1 MHQRATNHSDILW
14 LLGIK
19 IGEKQYFFYFFFQAC
34 SAKEEMAKLH
44 LKHNA
49 PN

>member
-19 IGEKQYFFYFFFQAC
+19 IGEKQYFLFFFQAC
-34 SAKEEMAKLH
+34 SAKEEIAKLH